1 MTQSLQ
7 EAADAFYAA
16 GNQLLA
22 GDPDA
27 FAAIWSDSADISHLG
42 PTGAI
47 CVGRKAVMEE
57 FAKESTMGFRGTLVA
72 DERRFMETSDVG
84 YLVCV
89 ERTSGMTQAGEQIR
103 SDIRSTTVFRKEEG
117 HWRAVHH
124 HTDRF

>member
-1 MTQSLQ
+1 MASTLA

-27 FAAIWSDSADISHLG
+27 FSAIWSDADDISLLG
-42 PTGAI
+42 PTGVV

-57 FAKESTMGFRGTLVA
+57 FAKEAGMGFRGTLVA
-72 DERRFMETSDVG
+72 DERRFVETPEMG
-84 YLVCV
+84 FLACV
-89 ERTSGMTQAGEQIR
+89 ERTSGMTQAGEAIR
-103 SDIRSTTVFRKEEG
+103 SDIRSTTVFRKEGG
-117 HWRAVHH
+117 HWLAVHH

>member
-1 MTQSLQ
+1 
-7 EAADAFYAA
+7 
-16 GNQLLA
+16 
-22 GDPDA
+22 
-27 FAAIWSDSADISHLG
+27 
-42 PTGAI
+42 
-47 CVGRKAVMEE
+47 MEE